1 MCRNPWFCVRPVR
14 DICFLRGYQHS
25 EREKWRQHSLYNSWT
40 FAFDLKEKVEVKVY
54 QRSYYFLR
62 SRKKVGPK
70 VAYFYCGKAY
80 RDWPQ
85 IQDPQI
91 FTVGNPIESNDMRLL
106 GQLFFVI
113 WGSNSFID
121 TLLLRL
127 FPSDQKQKSRNCIKN
142 ADVIFLVLNVDSRG
156 EKTNR

>member
-1 MCRNPWFCVRPVR
+1 MCRNPWFCVRPYLLVF
-14 DICFLRGYQHS
+14 FLRGYQHS

-80 RDWPQ
+80 RDWPL
-85 IQDPQI
+85 IQDPKI
-91 FTVGNPIESNDMRLL
+91 FTVWNPIESKDLRLL
-106 GQLFFVI
+106 GQLLGAVWRSKKVVLI
-113 WGSNSFID
+113 
-121 TLLLRL
+121 LLLRL
-127 FPSDQKQKSRNCIKN
+127 FPSDQKHSSRNCLKFV
-142 ADVIFLVLNVDSRG
+142 DVKRFRSECR
-156 EKTNR
+156 